1 MVMDAV
7 GSAASAVGEAIGLI
21 KPKKAL
27 LKVVSDIKPKHPDD
41 IVCMFNPTEYSLTQ
55 TAKVTFTNAPNK
67 PGPTAEYGGANALK
81 LGVTLFFDEYELA
94 NGDITPKIT
103 RLLSWTLPMEKTRG
117 PGGKPTSPL
126 VAFIW
131 GNAQIEN
138 FCGYL
143 TSVDVKYKLFSRSGK
158 PLRADVTIAL
168 EGANPDYELTNPT
181 SHATDTTQTHTL
193 VEGETLQA
201 VAYIELGKPA
211 FWRAIADMNG
221 IDDPLRVAP
230 GSVLLIPTSA
240 DAAKNS

>member
-21 KPKKAL
+21 KPKKAV
-27 LKVVSDIKPKHPDD
+27 LKVMSDIKPKHAEE

-103 RLLSWTLPMEKTRG
+103 RLLSWTLPMEATRK
-117 PGGKPTSPL
+117 PKQSPTSPL

-131 GNAQIEN
+131 GNSQIEH

-181 SHATDTTQTHTL
+181 SHATDTTQTAT
-193 VEGETLQA
+193 VIEGQTLQT

-211 FWRAIADMNG
+211 YWRAIADLNG

-230 GSVLLIPTSA
+230 GSVLLIPSVA
-240 DAAKNS
+240 DAVRNS